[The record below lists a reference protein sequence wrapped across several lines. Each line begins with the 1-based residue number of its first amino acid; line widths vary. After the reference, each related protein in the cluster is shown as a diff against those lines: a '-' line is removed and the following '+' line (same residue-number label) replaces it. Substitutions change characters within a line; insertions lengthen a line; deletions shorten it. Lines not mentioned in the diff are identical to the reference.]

1 MKPIIRQGDS
11 LREHGGTVIGG
22 HYLCFGKGIA
32 CKGDQVSCNKHGLT
46 VIAEGSSLYE
56 VDGSPVALDG
66 HHCACGCTL
75 VSSRPDC
82 EVAL

>member
-1 MKPIIRQGDS
+1 MKPIIRQGDT

-32 CKGDQVSCNKHGLT
+32 CKGDQVSCNEHGLT

-56 VDGSPVALDG
+56 VDVLRWLLTGIIAPAAV
-66 HHCACGCTL
+66 
-75 VSSRPDC
+75 RW
-82 EVAL
+82 